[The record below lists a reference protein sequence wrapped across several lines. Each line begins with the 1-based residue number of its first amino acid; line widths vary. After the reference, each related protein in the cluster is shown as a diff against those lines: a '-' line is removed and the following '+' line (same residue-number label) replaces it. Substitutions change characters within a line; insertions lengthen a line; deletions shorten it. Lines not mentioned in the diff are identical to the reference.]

1 MDTMGKGGKHIMDLN
16 WLVTHGEMNTQ
27 THTRLYIAYTY
38 METNG
43 TNHGITLT
51 EFFLVKGSSSSVFYI
66 KINVNNDSR
75 DMIIPSYVSSTKYEN
90 EWSVKIVIK
99 WSSVNM
105 IL

>member
-27 THTRLYIAYTY
+27 TRTRLYIAYTY

-51 EFFLVKGSSSSVFYI
+51 EKRFLVKGASSSDFFHI
-66 KINVNNDSR
+66 EINVNNDST
-75 DMIIPSYVSSTKYEN
+75 DMIIPSDVSSAKYGN
-90 EWSVKIVIK
+90 ERELSK
-99 WSSVNM
+99 
-105 IL
+105 L